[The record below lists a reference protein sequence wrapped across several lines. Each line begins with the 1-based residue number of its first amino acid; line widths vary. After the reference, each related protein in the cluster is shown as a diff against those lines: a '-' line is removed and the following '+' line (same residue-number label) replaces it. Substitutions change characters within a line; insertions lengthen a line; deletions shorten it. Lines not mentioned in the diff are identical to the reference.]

1 MKEWIM
7 TETLKAI
14 DDYYNNKYKLA
25 KDLSHDMFVIVDY
38 GYYFNQGVVCDKFT
52 DTGVKIYF
60 PELESY
66 LYVSND
72 TPTKFK
78 NGYFIIKE

>member
-1 MKEWIM
+1 MNKL
-7 TETLKAI
+7 ETSQSI
-14 DDYYNNKYKLA
+14 DDYYNNRYKLA

-38 GYYFNQGVVCDKFT
+38 GIYFNQGIVCDKFT

-60 PELESY
+60 PELEFY

-72 TPTKFK
+72 TPIKFK